1 MPPEATR
8 PPEVRPGAMPV
19 MVCRMGAPKP
29 KSPSDLQRM
38 LREAGLRSTAARL
51 AVLRELHRV
60 TRPVSHSDLAE
71 LLKDEGF
78 DRTTIY
84 RNLTDLTEVGLARR
98 ADLGDHVWR
107 FELLR
112 AVDGHPDDPHAHFTC
127 TDCGTVECL
136 PEDAV
141 PLTGLP
147 QSLSRKGVEVQVR
160 GVCESCD

>member
-1 MPPEATR
+1 M
-8 PPEVRPGAMPV
+8 RPGAGPV
-19 MVCRMGAPKP
+19 MVGPMGAPKP

-147 QSLSRKGVEVQVR
+147 QGLSRKGVEVQVR